1 MPGTGGESTMSVQDN
16 SLYYVECE
24 SKANRKIGQYEW
36 FGGYSGNL
44 GRRVRAMAQSES
56 GHTYYGQG
64 TDGPKVEQQ
73 TYLDEN
79 SLLFVLIMKNSEC
92 TLYSMLY
99 LYPVQS
105 IQYSTHCLRY
115 YRHRE

>member
-1 MPGTGGESTMSVQDN
+1 
-16 SLYYVECE
+16 
-24 SKANRKIGQYEW
+24 
-36 FGGYSGNL
+36 
-44 GRRVRAMAQSES
+44 MAQSES

-105 IQYSTHCLRY
+105 VQYLLCTVLYPLSPVLSA
-115 YRHRE
+115 